1 MIKECVRNM
10 RRRTKTEES
19 SALAQPQQPTTAPT
33 KTPWNTKLPLR
44 WISKDGDS
52 VEWQSF
58 RAATVPAPSPITH
71 LERAH
76 QGLVHAHHRTR
87 VVELP
92 AVVGSAE
99 NGDQLALCKELIT
112 VLDDL
117 VCAAYEVKVMCL
129 EELHNH
135 VRAEDVGYA
144 TVILSPPDDV
154 LVRVRPQKIAEE
166 AWRRG
171 RGGERKEE
179 GQGRSDAEAAEFS
192 RSNRRKRIHATI

>member
-1 MIKECVRNM
+1 
-10 RRRTKTEES
+10 
-19 SALAQPQQPTTAPT
+19 
-33 KTPWNTKLPLR
+33 
-44 WISKDGDS
+44 
-52 VEWQSF
+52 
-58 RAATVPAPSPITH
+58 
-71 LERAH
+71 
-76 QGLVHAHHRTR
+76 
-87 VVELP
+87 
-92 AVVGSAE
+92 
-99 NGDQLALCKELIT
+99 
-112 VLDDL
+112 
-117 VCAAYEVKVMCL
+117 MCL